1 MTKHAFLLSL
11 ICFML
16 LPFGMK
22 AQEAYAVYDDGTL
35 TFYYDD
41 SKDSR
46 SGTVYELN
54 EDDRCP
60 WYSKRKDVTKVVFKN
75 TFSNAR
81 PTATTSWF
89 EEMENLTNIE
99 GIRYLNTSQ
108 VTDMRWMFY
117 GCSRLTSLDLS
128 NFNTSKVTHMTSMFC
143 YCSGLTSLNV
153 SNFNTSQVIDM
164 RWMFYDCSRL
174 TSLDVSKFDTSNVTN
189 MYCLFYKCNSLS
201 SLDVSNFNTSKVT
214 NMSAMFENCK
224 LLNNLDVSNFNT
236 SKVTNM
242 SAMFRGCE
250 NISSLDLS
258 NFNTSKVTDMSQMF
272 YDCNMLSNLDISS
285 FDTSNVTTMENMFR
299 CCHNLVSLDL
309 SNFDTSKVTNMQS
322 LFGACNSLTNLDIS
336 NFDTSNVTDMTL
348 MFGECYSLKSID
360 VSNFNTSN
368 VNNMLMMF
376 ERCYNLY
383 SIDLSN
389 FDTSNV
395 TDLGGMFE
403 YCYKLVS
410 VDLSNFDTSNV
421 TDMSAMFAECYN
433 LASIDLSNFNTSN
446 VNNMGHMFYKCRSLT
461 TLDLSNFDTSNVTGM
476 KFIFNLCEKLTTIFC
491 SDRWDTNKV
500 TLSDEMFNECYNLIG
515 GQGTTYDSSHIDKE
529 YARIDGGPSNPGYLT
544 YKPYIGDCDF
554 SDVPKT
560 NAYYDAT
567 CYLYTLGVLNGTDN
581 NGKMEVGE
589 NLTRAHMAKIAFR
602 GVYSIKGRFVY
613 PGVPKAVPSDN
624 YPVIYNDLTDKTKYY
639 YQAARALLYLEYGD
653 GVTPFDRNRLEFAP
667 EENIARVHV
676 LKVLMEAFNIQP
688 DMEGTD
694 NPFPN
699 DANVKAIAQRDP
711 RTMGYIRRAAS
722 LGIITTANQEFR
734 PYAYCLR
741 GEAFV
746 MLYRIMKAVDN
757 GKVTDPNPQPA
768 DYFEPLNTT
777 MKTIALGVGMSMGN
791 FSHYTKTS
799 FAISGTVPLVFAHSY
814 NSYNTTL
821 PEVFFGAKSANGID
835 HEAYQPMGDG
845 WSHNFHTF
853 ITIVGKVTSPDS
865 RAIIHWGGGK
875 IEVYKSDGSKLVPES
890 YGVYDDLYFDDNN
903 VVIKT
908 KGQVEY
914 RFSGL
919 GGSSDSS
926 GASVLYL
933 TSIKDR
939 NGNTLTLNYETGV
952 NGSKRVK
959 SVMGDNRNLTFTYMD
974 GTDLV
979 KKVSDPLGRNISF
992 DYTLNNQ
999 TGRYQLSTFTDA
1011 KGQTTTY
1018 TYGDSSKVSTSKLLT
1033 KIQLPKGNYIENEYD
1048 ANHRLT
1054 QTKTPST
1061 QTDVKVT
1068 ADYNNTASITSQVDV
1083 TRAFGRTSTYNYT
1096 FNENNMMTNLTGEE
1110 GLFVNGTYD
1119 NSAHPELPTAL
1130 KSNKADVSE
1139 ILYDKKG
1146 NVTQITVKGDG
1157 TLTTKMTYDE
1167 MNNLTSVTDPKGYKT
1182 TYTYNSKGN
1191 LTDVSAPEG
1200 VTRSISYY
1208 TNGLPSEVTNPMG
1221 VKTEFRYNTYGN
1233 LISAILPALDL
1244 SSSATYDDASRIL
1257 TITDALNR
1265 TTSYVYDE
1273 NDNLTSK
1280 TDAANHTTRFGYD
1293 KNDNLTSITNAKG
1306 GVTSLTYEFSTDW
1319 LSEVAFA
1326 GASRKYYYNHDGTVD
1341 YYTKP
1346 DGTRLN
1352 YTYDNLGRMTSDGVN
1367 SYTYDNKMRL
1377 SSVSGG
1383 GKTLSFSYDGFNRV
1397 IGTDYNGHSNSYS
1410 YDKNGNRTSVNNTT
1424 YTYDQLNRLKTV
1436 TFKGKTIT
1444 YTYRK
1449 DSKLSTVS
1457 YPNGMTTTYDYD
1469 RVGRPTS
1476 KTTQLSNGKVIA
1488 KYTFT
1493 LDKVGNITEQTAQEP
1508 YDEMELT
1515 NEDISYSYNS
1525 GNRITQAGDISFS
1538 FDENGNTTRRGSE
1551 NFSWDVLDRLTQAG
1565 STNIKYDP
1573 LGLIASYG
1581 DIQFTTDPLGIGN
1594 VLSDSKSGAE
1604 YIYGN
1609 GLEARIVNG
1618 KVSYYVTDFRGSVVA
1633 IVDENGNITHKYQY
1647 DEFGK
1652 VTQKEEAD
1660 YNPFQYVGKNGVM
1673 YLTDHQYYMRARH
1686 YDPTIGRFLSEDPIW
1701 STNLYP
1707 YADNNPIMMIDPRG
1721 LDAIADVEQWYHDR
1735 LCDINRI
1742 YFLERRMTTD
1752 TYHAT
1757 IENLDRQKE
1766 KYLKEAKEKEAQKQK
1781 ELRKFVTQ
1789 NAYEKDGITTSYP
1802 EKYLVKAEIIYE
1814 EQDKTQGSSNSDNY
1828 WLNQNTKTSISDNP
1842 AKYYYEA
1849 GYNTHG
1855 SSIVENVKG
1864 IVRDGSRGYIN
1875 IK

>member
-35 TFYYDD
+35 TFYYDN

-54 EDDRCP
+54 EDDWCP

-81 PTATTSWF
+81 PISTNSWF
-89 EEMENLTNIE
+89 KDMENLTSIE
-99 GIRYLNTSQ
+99 GMKNLNTSSVKDMGYMFYKCSNLTNLDVSNFDTSNVKDMDYLFSNCESLTSLDVSHFSTLNVTNMYCMFNNCLNLTNIDVSHFNTSNVWEMSFMFSNCEKLTILNVSHFNTAKVKYMAAMFQ
-108 VTDMRWMFY
+108 CCKTLTSLDLSHFNTSNVKEMDSMFNGCSSLINLDISNFNTSSVTDMRAMF
-117 GCSRLTSLDLS
+117 GSCLSLTSLDLS
-128 NFNTSKVTHMTSMFC
+128 NF
-143 YCSGLTSLNV
+143 
-153 SNFNTSQVIDM
+153 
-164 RWMFYDCSRL
+164 
-174 TSLDVSKFDTSNVTN
+174 DTSNVR
-189 MYCLFYKCNSLS
+189 
-201 SLDVSNFNTSKVT
+201 
-214 NMSAMFENCK
+214 NMSSMFENCGA
-224 LLNNLDVSNFNT
+224 LTNLDLT
-236 SKVTNM
+236 
-242 SAMFRGCE
+242 
-250 NISSLDLS
+250 
-258 NFNTSKVTDMSQMF
+258 
-272 YDCNMLSNLDISS
+272 
-285 FDTSNVTTMENMFR
+285 
-299 CCHNLVSLDL
+299 
-309 SNFDTSKVTNMQS
+309 NFDTSKVTNMQWMFRYCENLTNINLSHFNTLNVTDMSGMFSGCSNLTNLDISNFNTSNVTDMGGLFYNCKS
-322 LFGACNSLTNLDIS
+322 LQSIDVSSFDTSKTIDLSGIFSYCSSLTNLDIS
-336 NFDTSNVTDMTL
+336 NFDTSNVTNMNY
-348 MFGECYSLKSID
+348 MFDGCRGLSI
-360 VSNFNTSN
+360 
-368 VNNMLMMF
+368 L
-376 ERCYNLY
+376 
-383 SIDLSN
+383 DLSQ
-389 FDTSNV
+389 FDTSKV
-395 TDLGGMFE
+395 TSMI
-403 YCYKLVS
+403 S
-410 VDLSNFDTSNV
+410 
-421 TDMSAMFAECYN
+421 
-433 LASIDLSNFNTSN
+433 
-446 VNNMGHMFYKCRSLT
+446 MFYGC
-461 TLDLSNFDTSNVTGM
+461 
-476 KFIFNLCEKLTTIFC
+476 NLKTIYC
-491 SDRWDTNKV
+491 SDRWNTDNV
-500 TLSDEMFNECYNLIG
+500 TRSETMFSWCYNLTG

-581 NGKMEVGE
+581 SGKMEVGA
-589 NLTRAHMAKIAFR
+589 NLTRAHLAKIAYR
-602 GVYSIKGRFVY
+602 GVYSIKGRFMY
-613 PGVPKAVPSDN
+613 PGVPDAVPSDN
-624 YPVIYNDLTDKTKYY
+624 FPVVYNDLTDKTKYY

-676 LKVLMEAFNIQP
+676 LKVLMETFNIQP

-699 DANVKAIAQRDP
+699 DTNVKAIAQRDP

-845 WSHNFHTF
+845 WSHNYHTF
-853 ITIVGKVTSPDS
+853 ITMVGKVSSPDT
-865 RAIIHWGGGK
+865 RVIVHWGGGK
-875 IEVYKSDGSKLVPES
+875 IEVYKSEGSKLVPES
-890 YGVYDDLYFDDNN
+890 YGVYDDLYFDDND

-919 GGSSDSS
+919 GGSGDS

-959 SVMGDNRNLTFTYMD
+959 NVMGDNRNLTFTYMD

-1018 TYGDSSKVSTSKLLT
+1018 SYGDASKVSTSKLLT
-1033 KIQLPKGNYIENEYD
+1033 RIQLPKGNYIENEYD

-1061 QTDVKVT
+1061 QTDVRVT
-1068 ADYNNTASITSQVDV
+1068 ANYSTTTSTTSQVDV
-1083 TRAFGRTSTYNYT
+1083 TRNWGETSTYNYT
-1096 FNENNMMTNLTGEE
+1096 FNENNMMTYLTGEE

-1146 NVTQITVKGDG
+1146 NVTQVTVKGDG

-1306 GVTSLTYEFSTDW
+1306 GVTSLKYEFSTDW

-1326 GASRKYYYNHDGTVD
+1326 GASRRYFYNNDGTVD

-1397 IGTDYNGHSNSYS
+1397 IGTDYNGNSNSYS

-1449 DSKLSTVS
+1449 DSKLLTVS

-1493 LDKVGNITEQTAQEP
+1493 LDNVGNITEQTTQEP
-1508 YDEMELT
+1508 YDEMELA

-1525 GNRITQAGDISFS
+1525 GNRITQAGNISFS

-1551 NFSWDVLDRLTQAG
+1551 NYSWDVQDRLTQAG
-1565 STNIKYDP
+1565 STSIKYDP

-1721 LDAIADVEQWYHDR
+1721 LESR
-1735 LCDINRI
+1735 
-1742 YFLERRMTTD
+1742 E
-1752 TYHAT
+1752 T
-1757 IENLDRQKE
+1757 IERWLDHELAFLDCDYKYDIITAEEYKE
-1766 KYLKEAKEKEAQKQK
+1766 RSRALRREYIAKIEKLNSESINQDEPVQLAVVGKPS
-1781 ELRKFVTQ
+1781 
-1789 NAYEKDGITTSYP
+1789 NTSSGN
-1802 EKYLVKAEIIYE
+1802 
-1814 EQDKTQGSSNSDNY
+1814 QGTNISTNNQGTNSNSANNQGTNSNSSYDHITHNVSGY
-1828 WLNQNTKTSISDNP
+1828 SNSIDAGYVNEYMAQTHPISKNVMDGLEYLNQNVTPTIIKIQ
-1842 AKYYYEA
+1842 
-1849 GYNTHG
+1849 
-1855 SSIVENVKG
+1855 
-1864 IVRDGSRGYIN
+1864 DGMSNASNSVGGLIGRLF
-1875 IK
+1875 K

>member
-1 MTKHAFLLSL
+1 MTNIESYAFRYCGGITSITIPNSVKNIGEYAFEACGLSSIVIPNSVNHIGQGIFEGCPL
-11 ICFML
+11 TSI
-16 LPFGMK
+16 K
-22 AQEAYAVYDDGTL
+22 VNSSNSVYDSRNNCNAIIETSSNTL
-35 TFYYDD
+35 IAGCIKTIIPNSITCIGPFAFSRCDFATIEIPNSVTIIGNSAFEYCTSLTSITIPNNVTSIGGYAFNECTSLTDIIIPNNVKTIGEYAFWGCDSFHSITILGSTIAIGYKAFYDCQGLRTITIGNGDISLGEYAF
-41 SKDSR
+41 SNCSNLKYVNCLATNVPTT
-46 SGTVYELN
+46 GAN
-54 EDDRCP
+54 
-60 WYSKRKDVTKVVFKN
+60 VFKN
-75 TFSNAR
+75 VPIEKAGLHVPAGCKNKYSSIDPWNGFYKIVEGRVFPDCPEGELLDA
-81 PTATTSWF
+81 ATYLYCLDIVKG
-89 EEMENLTNIE
+89 ENGLLLPNREATRAE
-99 GIRYLNTSQ
+99 LAK
-108 VTDMRWMFY
+108 
-117 GCSRLTSLDLS
+117 TSL
-128 NFNTSKVTHMTSMFC
+128 
-143 YCSGLTSLNV
+143 Y
-153 SNFNTSQVIDM
+153 
-164 RWMFYDCSRL
+164 
-174 TSLDVSKFDTSNVTN
+174 
-189 MYCLFYKCNSLS
+189 
-201 SLDVSNFNTSKVT
+201 
-214 NMSAMFENCK
+214 
-224 LLNNLDVSNFNT
+224 
-236 SKVTNM
+236 
-242 SAMFRGCE
+242 
-250 NISSLDLS
+250 
-258 NFNTSKVTDMSQMF
+258 
-272 YDCNMLSNLDISS
+272 
-285 FDTSNVTTMENMFR
+285 
-299 CCHNLVSLDL
+299 
-309 SNFDTSKVTNMQS
+309 
-322 LFGACNSLTNLDIS
+322 
-336 NFDTSNVTDMTL
+336 
-348 MFGECYSLKSID
+348 
-360 VSNFNTSN
+360 
-368 VNNMLMMF
+368 
-376 ERCYNLY
+376 
-383 SIDLSN
+383 
-389 FDTSNV
+389 
-395 TDLGGMFE
+395 
-403 YCYKLVS
+403 
-410 VDLSNFDTSNV
+410 
-421 TDMSAMFAECYN
+421 
-433 LASIDLSNFNTSN
+433 
-446 VNNMGHMFYKCRSLT
+446 
-461 TLDLSNFDTSNVTGM
+461 
-476 KFIFNLCEKLTTIFC
+476 
-491 SDRWDTNKV
+491 
-500 TLSDEMFNECYNLIG
+500 
-515 GQGTTYDSSHIDKE
+515 
-529 YARIDGGPSNPGYLT
+529 
-544 YKPYIGDCDF
+544 
-554 SDVPKT
+554 
-560 NAYYDAT
+560 
-567 CYLYTLGVLNGTDN
+567 
-581 NGKMEVGE
+581 
-589 NLTRAHMAKIAFR
+589 
-602 GVYSIKGRFVY
+602 GVYEGE
-613 PGVPKAVPSDN
+613 GNVPSDLPTDH
-624 YPVIYNDLTDKTKYY
+624 YPSIYTDLQDASTYY
-639 YQAARALLYLEYGD
+639 FRSARALLYLEYGD
-653 GVTPFDRNRLEFAP
+653 GTAPFDRDRLEFKP
-667 EENIARVHV
+667 SDNIARIHV
-676 LKVLMEAFNIQP
+676 LKILMEAFNIKP
-688 DMEGTD
+688 DISGTN

-699 DANVKAIAQRDP
+699 DADVVSLAKANP
-711 RTMGYIRRAAS
+711 RKMGYIRKAAE
-722 LGIITTANQEFR
+722 LGIITTTNQSFR
-734 PYAYCLR
+734 PYANCTR
-741 GEAFV
+741 GEAFL
-746 MLYRIMKAVDN
+746 MLARIMQK
-757 GKVTDPNPQPA
+757 TSWHSPQPA

-777 MKTIALGVGMSMGN
+777 MKTIALGMGLNMGN

-821 PEVFFGAKSANGID
+821 PEVFFGAKSANGVD

-853 ITIVGKVTSPDS
+853 ITMVGKVSSPDT
-865 RAIIHWGGGK
+865 RVIVHWGGGK

-890 YGVYDDLYFDDNN
+890 YGVYDDLYFDNN
-903 VVIKT
+903 DVVIKT
-908 KGQVEY
+908 KKQVEY

-919 GGSSDSS
+919 GGSGDS

-959 SVMGDNRNLTFTYMD
+959 SVMGDNRYLTFTYLD

-992 DYTLNNQ
+992 DYTLNNL

-1011 KGQTTTY
+1011 KGQATTY
-1018 TYGDSSKVSTSKLLT
+1018 SYGDASKVSTSKLLT

-1068 ADYNNTASITSQVDV
+1068 ADYNTTASITSQVDV
-1083 TRAFGRTSTYNYT
+1083 AHHWEEKSTYNYT

-1110 GLFVNGTYD
+1110 GLFVNGTYG

-1146 NVTQITVKGDG
+1146 NVTQVTVKGDG

-1182 TYTYNSKGN
+1182 TYTYDSKGN

-1208 TNGLPSEVTNPMG
+1208 TNGLPSEITNPMG
-1221 VKTEFRYNTYGN
+1221 VKTELDYNTYGN
-1233 LISAILPALDL
+1233 LTKATLPALGL
-1244 SSSATYDDASRIL
+1244 SSSATYDDASRL
-1257 TITDALNR
+1257 VSVTDALSR

-1293 KNDNLTSITNAKG
+1293 LNDNLTSITNAKG
-1306 GVTSLTYEFSTDW
+1306 GVTSLTYSYYTDW
-1319 LSEVAFA
+1319 LMEMSFA
-1326 GASRKYYYNHDGTVD
+1326 GATKEYYYNDDGTLNT
-1341 YYTKP
+1341 YTKP
-1346 DGTRLN
+1346 DGTRL
-1352 YTYDNLGRMTSDGVN
+1352 YYSYDNLGRMTSDGVN
-1367 SYTYDNKMRL
+1367 TYTYDNKMRL

-1383 GKTLSFSYDGFNRV
+1383 GKALSFSYDGFNRV

-1493 LDKVGNITEQTAQEP
+1493 LDNVGNITEQTTQEP

-1538 FDENGNTTRRGSE
+1538 FDENGNTTRRGNE
-1551 NFSWDVLDRLTQAG
+1551 NYSWDALDRLTQAG

-1647 DEFGK
+1647 DEFGR
-1652 VTQKEEAD
+1652 VIQKEEAD

-1707 YADNNPIMMIDPRG
+1707 YADNNPITRIDPNG
-1721 LDAIADVEQWYHDR
+1721 KVYSETIAGIEYALAEYGDIILTTSSELFNLEGGVLAGTITTSAAGGSAAGGAAAGGAAAGGAAAGSAAAGGAAAGGAAAGGAAAGGAAAGGAAAAGGTGVGGFALVEVIADVGGAAAIT
-1735 LCDINRI
+1735 L
-1742 YFLERRMTTD
+1742 
-1752 TYHAT
+1752 
-1757 IENLDRQKE
+1757 
-1766 KYLKEAKEKEAQKQK
+1766 
-1781 ELRKFVTQ
+1781 FVVVDVNKGV
-1789 NAYEKDGITTSYP
+1789 NAMDPNSD
-1802 EKYLVKAEIIYE
+1802 L
-1814 EQDKTQGSSNSDNY
+1814 KTQYKQAADGGSLIFKAVDKVGDFYDYIGLEEKAANV
-1828 WLNQNTKTSISDNP
+1828 I
-1842 AKYYYEA
+1842 YYLWYK
-1849 GYNTHG
+1849 N
-1855 SSIVENVKG
+1855 
-1864 IVRDGSRGYIN
+1864 D
-1875 IK
+1875 